1 MRLLMLINSTRI
13 SFCICHSMKRQPEAE
28 IALLNLADSAV
39 QAVCS
44 FCFCC
49 TFLNAEDP
57 YSCWHRVSNAPI
69 ILFTTCSWTHITSD
83 QLCFDAG
90 TDLQCKA
97 TASLK

>member
-1 MRLLMLINSTRI
+1 MLTNSQKILSASVLLWKKQL
-13 SFCICHSMKRQPEAE
+13 EDE
-28 IALLNLADSAV
+28 VALLNLADIAA

-49 TFLNAEDP
+49 AFLNAEDP

-83 QLCFDAG
+83 QFCFDAG
-90 TDLQCKA
+90 TDLQCEA
-97 TASLK
+97 SASLK